1 MSMSVA
7 LAPTGSL
14 YWPDVAPVYVSRVIR
29 LLIVVI
35 AVDVLGVVGSAVAA
49 EAVAVLD
56 RLAVWDGL
64 TVTTIVM
71 SGAVVTARLARVQVT
86 VVVPVQV
93 QPVPLAD
100 TRVVF
105 RGSGSETETEL
116 ATDGPALL
124 TDRV

>member
-1 MSMSVA
+1 M
-7 LAPTGSL
+7 TGSGL
-14 YWPDVAPVYVSRVIR
+14 SV
-29 LLIVVI
+29 LLIDRLAEVSTVVVSM
-35 AVDVLGVVGSAVAA
+35 AVLGVVGSAVA
-49 EAVAVLD
+49 ELAVAVLD

-71 SGAVVTARLARVQVT
+71 SGALVTPRLARVQVT

-100 TRVVF
+100 TRVDGN
-105 RGSGSETETEL
+105 GSGSETETEL
-116 ATDGPALL
+116 ATEGPALL

>member
-1 MSMSVA
+1 MLIERLAEVLTVVVA
-7 LAPTGSL
+7 
-14 YWPDVAPVYVSRVIR
+14 VE
-29 LLIVVI
+29 
-35 AVDVLGVVGSAVAA
+35 VLGVVGSAVAE

-71 SGAVVTARLARVQVT
+71 SGALVTARLARVQVT

-100 TRVVF
+100 TKVVPA
-105 RGSGSETETEL
+105 GSGSETETEL